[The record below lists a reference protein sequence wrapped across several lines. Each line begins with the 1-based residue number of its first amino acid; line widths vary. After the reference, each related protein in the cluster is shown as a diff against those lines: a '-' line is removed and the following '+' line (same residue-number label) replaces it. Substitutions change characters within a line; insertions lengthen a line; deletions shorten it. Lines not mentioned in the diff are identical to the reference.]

1 MRIALLE
8 CFAGIAGDMFVAAA
22 VDAGVPWQEIEQAVA
37 ALQLGATLRASTVDR
52 SGIAATRFEVLVDG
66 HAAEAAEQAPSHTHA
81 HPHDHPHAHPHDHP
95 HSHPHEPEPA
105 HAPQPGHTH
114 GRSLAEIRRLIAA
127 APLAAGVAQRALQIF
142 ALLGAAEA
150 SIHNVPENT
159 IHFHEVGSVDAIADI
174 VAASAAIEFLER
186 EGPLLWQ
193 VSPIN
198 VGGGM
203 VHCAHGTFPVPA
215 PATASLLRGLPTYSA
230 HLQKELTTPTG
241 AAILRSLQPQPPS
254 GPVAFHAIG
263 YGAGTRNPSGFPN
276 VLRLSLGHAAG
287 QPDGDTVVVME
298 AALDDLNPQLLAHA
312 AQQLLAA
319 GALDTMLTPV
329 LMKKGRAGTLLTVL
343 AQPQDAARLE
353 AIVFR
358 ETSTLG
364 LRTRQEQR
372 RVLARHH
379 QTVPTAYGPIRIKL
393 GLLGADVVNAA
404 PEFEDCRAAA
414 EAHGVPLK
422 IVHQAAVAAWAAAS
436 PSAQNPPDDSAP
448 SPEVAS

>member
-1 MRIALLE
+1 MRIARLE

-22 VDAGVPWQEIEQAVA
+22 VDAGVPWKEIEQAAA
-37 ALQLGATLRASTVDR
+37 ALQLGTALRASRVDR
-52 SGIAATRFEVLVDG
+52 SGIAAMRFEVLVDG
-66 HAAEAAEQAPSHTHA
+66 HAAEAAEQAPGHSHA
-81 HPHDHPHAHPHDHP
+81 HT
-95 HSHPHEPEPA
+95 HSHPHTHPHESE
-105 HAPQPGHTH
+105 HLQAPQQGHTH

-127 APLAAGVAQRALQIF
+127 APLAAGVAQRALHIF

-150 SIHNVPENT
+150 SIHNVPEDT

-186 EGPLLWQ
+186 EGPLLWE

-203 VHCAHGTFPVPA
+203 VECAHGTFPVPA

-241 AAILRSLQPQPPS
+241 AAILRSLQPQLIS
-254 GPVAFHAIG
+254 GPVAFHTIG
-263 YGAGTRNPSGFPN
+263 YGAGTRNPAGFPN

-287 QPDGDTVVVME
+287 QPDSETIVVME
-298 AALDDLNPQLLAHA
+298 AALDDLNPQLQAHA
-312 AQQLLAA
+312 AQRLLAA

-329 LMKKGRAGTLLTVL
+329 LMKKGRPGTLLIVL

-353 AIVFR
+353 AMIFR

-372 RVLARHH
+372 RVLARRH

-393 GLLGADVVNAA
+393 GLLGAEVVNAA
-404 PEFEDCRAAA
+404 PEFEDCRKAA
-414 EAHGVPLK
+414 EAHGMPLK
-422 IVHQAAVAAWAAAS
+422 TVHQAAVAAWSVAS
-436 PSAQNPPDDSAP
+436 QANA
-448 SPEVAS
+448 SPEVVS